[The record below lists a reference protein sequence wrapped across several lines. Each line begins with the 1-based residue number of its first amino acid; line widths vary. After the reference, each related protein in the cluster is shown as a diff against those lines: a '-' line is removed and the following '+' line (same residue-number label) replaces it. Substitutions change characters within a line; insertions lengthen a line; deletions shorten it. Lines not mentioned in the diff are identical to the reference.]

1 MLTTDHIRSIVD
13 AACCGVA
20 FGRRLP
26 LITLP
31 HFFGPSTTAILVD
44 EPIDGG
50 QTIIMCAMYPLL
62 NNGTQLA
69 EPTQPLSYNVFG
81 VHASNRQPVM

>member
-1 MLTTDHIRSIVD
+1 MLH
-13 AACCGVA
+13 AAVWPLGGN
-20 FGRRLP
+20 FRLP
-26 LITLP
+26 TFLAT
-31 HFFGPSTTAILVD
+31 STTAVLVD

-50 QTIIMCAMYPLL
+50 QTIIMCAMCPPL
-62 NNGTQLA
+62 NNRTQLA